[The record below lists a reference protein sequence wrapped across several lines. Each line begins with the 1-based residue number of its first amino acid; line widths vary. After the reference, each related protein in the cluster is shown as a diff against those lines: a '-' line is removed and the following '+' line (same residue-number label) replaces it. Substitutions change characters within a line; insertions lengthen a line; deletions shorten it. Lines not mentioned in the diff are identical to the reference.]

1 MLRARDDKAKDLRK
15 QHILEAAE
23 QIIREQGLE
32 HLSIAG
38 VAKKVKLA
46 VGTIYLYFPK
56 KEDIIAHLTI
66 KSREILL
73 EKFKAST
80 AQSENALEQIRLL
93 LGAYFKF
100 YKEHLFYHELVSFY
114 ESNAGLEEPEELLQ
128 ASRDITNFVV
138 EILTKGQAERHI
150 RTDLDAHEFSFLLW
164 GTVVG
169 VIQLISVKSGQL
181 RTQLHKSPE
190 AFFEA
195 YIDLIVKSLRV

>member
-1 MLRARDDKAKDLRK
+1 MQRARDDKAKDLRK

-23 QIIREQGLE
+23 QIIRTQGLE
-32 HLSIAG
+32 QLNIAA

-73 EKFKAST
+73 EKFKKST
-80 AQSENALEQIRLL
+80 AQSENALEQIHHLL
-93 LGAYFKF
+93 AAYFRF

-128 ASRDITNFVV
+128 ASRNITDFVV
-138 EILTKGQAERHI
+138 EILNKGQVERHI
-150 RTDLDAHEFSFLLW
+150 RADLDAQEFSFLLW

-169 VIQLISVKSGQL
+169 VIQLINVKAGPLQA
-181 RTQLHKSPE
+181 QLHKSPE
-190 AFFEA
+190 AFFET

>member
-23 QIIREQGLE
+23 QIIRTQGLE
-32 HLSIAG
+32 QLSIAS

-56 KEDIIAHLTI
+56 KEDLIAQLTI

-73 EKFKAST
+73 EKFKTST
-80 AQSENALEQIRLL
+80 AQSNKALEQIRLL
-93 LGAYFKF
+93 LGAYFRF

-128 ASRDITNFVV
+128 ASRNITDFVV
-138 EILTKGQAERHI
+138 EILNKGQAERHI
-150 RTDLDAHEFSFLLW
+150 RADLDAREFSFLLW

-169 VIQLISVKSGQL
+169 VIQLINVKAGLLQA
-181 RTQLHKSPE
+181 QLHKSPE

>member
-23 QIIREQGLE
+23 QIILTQGFEQ
-32 HLSIAG
+32 LSIAG

-56 KEDIIAHLTI
+56 KEDLIAQLTI
-66 KSREILL
+66 KSREVLL
-73 EKFKAST
+73 EKFKTST
-80 AQSENALEQIRLL
+80 AQSNKALEQIRLL
-93 LGAYFKF
+93 LGAYFRF

-128 ASRDITNFVV
+128 ASRNITDFVV
-138 EILTKGQAERHI
+138 EILNKGQAERHI
-150 RTDLDAHEFSFLLW
+150 RADLDAQEFSFLLW

-169 VIQLISVKSGQL
+169 VIQLINVKAGLLQ
-181 RTQLHKSPE
+181 TQLHKSPE

-195 YIDLIVKSLRV
+195 YIDFIINSLRA

>member
-1 MLRARDDKAKDLRK
+1 M
-15 QHILEAAE
+15 
-23 QIIREQGLE
+23 
-32 HLSIAG
+32 
-38 VAKKVKLA
+38 
-46 VGTIYLYFPK
+46 
-56 KEDIIAHLTI
+56 
-66 KSREILL
+66 

-138 EILTKGQAERHI
+138 EILTKGQAERYI
-150 RTDLDAHEFSFLLW
+150 RADLDAHEVSFLLW

-169 VIQLISVKSGQL
+169 VIQLINVKAGPLQA
-181 RTQLHKSPE
+181 QLHKSPE